1 MRGKALLES
10 GAEIVGVAARSEE
23 SAAKLAD
30 QLGGEAFTGYTRLE
44 GLGPHGVLVEVPHE
58 VQDDITLAAISWGCG
73 VLVGAP

>member
-44 GLGPHGVLVEVPHE
+44 GLGPAWCSG
-58 VQDDITLAAISWGCG
+58 
-73 VLVGAP
+73 